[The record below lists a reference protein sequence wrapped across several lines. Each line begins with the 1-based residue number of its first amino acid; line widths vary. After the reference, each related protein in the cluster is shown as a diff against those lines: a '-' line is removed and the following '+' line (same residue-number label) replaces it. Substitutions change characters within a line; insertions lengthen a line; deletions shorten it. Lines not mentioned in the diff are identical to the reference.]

1 MSGTRKVNQRLKKA
15 LRPKEESSAS
25 GLLSPAIR
33 VSRPH
38 KASASAS
45 ASSLVSPSI
54 HVSRPY
60 KASQKVFEG
69 TPRPLGLENVNNS
82 PPLEAKLSP
91 VKVVRRRPGIHSAIS
106 AALESPDRRSNL
118 GASSRSMSVANSM
131 NTERSHHSHFG
142 VTSANNRRTVKRNA
156 TLGPQTTRAN
166 QLNALRQAIQRQ
178 EAHQTKRRQ
187 RLKACIKRME
197 QEDEAE
203 ASRIRKMAAK
213 LKTA

>member
-1 MSGTRKVNQRLKKA
+1 MSHTRKVNQRLEKA
-15 LRPKEESSAS
+15 LRPKKESSSSSSSAA
-25 GLLSPAIR
+25 LFSPAIQVKR
-33 VSRPH
+33 
-38 KASASAS
+38 
-45 ASSLVSPSI
+45 SSM
-54 HVSRPY
+54 
-60 KASQKVFEG
+60 FEG
-69 TPRPLGLENVNNS
+69 TPRPFTESKLNNS
-82 PPLEAKLSP
+82 PPLEAMLSP

-118 GASSRSMSVANSM
+118 GARSRSVSVANSM
-131 NTERSHHSHFG
+131 NTNRSHHSHFG
-142 VTSANNRRTVKRNA
+142 VTSANNRRSVKRNT
-156 TLGPQTTRAN
+156 TLGSQTTRAN

-178 EAHQTKRRQ
+178 EAHQTRRRQ

>member
-15 LRPKEESSAS
+15 LMPKKESSSSSAA
-25 GLLSPAIR
+25 LFSPAIQVKR
-33 VSRPH
+33 
-38 KASASAS
+38 
-45 ASSLVSPSI
+45 SSM
-54 HVSRPY
+54 
-60 KASQKVFEG
+60 FEG
-69 TPRPLGLENVNNS
+69 TPRPFTESKFNNS
-82 PPLEAKLSP
+82 PLEAGTSP

-118 GASSRSMSVANSM
+118 GARSRSVSVANSM
-131 NTERSHHSHFG
+131 NTNRSHHSHFG
-142 VTSANNRRTVKRNA
+142 VTSANNRRTVKRNT

-166 QLNALRQAIQRQ
+166 QLNALRLAIQRQ

>member
-15 LRPKEESSAS
+15 LMPKKESSSSSSAS
-25 GLLSPAIR
+25 ALFSPAIQVKR
-33 VSRPH
+33 
-38 KASASAS
+38 
-45 ASSLVSPSI
+45 SSM
-54 HVSRPY
+54 
-60 KASQKVFEG
+60 FEG
-69 TPRPLGLENVNNS
+69 TPRPFTESKFNNS
-82 PPLEAKLSP
+82 PLEAGTSP

-106 AALESPDRRSNL
+106 AAFESPDRRSNL
-118 GASSRSMSVANSM
+118 GARSRSVSVANSM
-131 NTERSHHSHFG
+131 NTNRSHKSHFG
-142 VTSANNRRTVKRNA
+142 VTSANNRRTVKRNTA
-156 TLGPQTTRAN
+156 LGSQTTRAN

-178 EAHQTKRRQ
+178 EAHQTRRRQ